1 MGLSRLAPLILLA
14 AVPAG
19 VSAAPRITADQA
31 LTNYRKVIK
40 TTRELDCP
48 RGESSDEIVVCG
60 SSEDAA
66 RSPRLPL
73 PVEPVPGERINGES
87 ASAAA
92 LAERETCTMV
102 GPHEHCGG
110 TIPISAIALGIAV
123 MVVKKIQDPDD

>member
-19 VSAAPRITADQA
+19 AGSAPPISAEQA
-31 LTNYRKVIK
+31 MTNYRQVIK
-40 TTRELDCP
+40 TTGELDCP
-48 RGESSDEIVVCG
+48 SSGSADEIVVCG
-60 SSEDAA
+60 NQKDDT
-66 RSPRLPL
+66 RVGRLPL
-73 PVEPVPGERINGES
+73 PLEPAPGERIKGES
-87 ASAAA
+87 ASATA

-110 TIPISAIALGIAV
+110 TIPISAIAFGIAA